1 MKECRRKLIDM
12 FSNFNKKI
20 KQLSDNSDDKSLI
33 NILYEMQT
41 LIRNNHK
48 ASNDTELFVYLIET
62 YTKKCNFHENLGLE
76 FVNSF
81 IAICCEYIRNIKVIK
96 QTLKEISSS
105 ELLEQLKLLE
115 NDESKN
121 EIPVT
126 ENVAMYNELQH
137 LRKGKTQ
144 SALHKAFLFGK
155 KIMDNNIRTVQT
167 PVNEENINILF
178 IQKLMENLVK
188 ENRINNFFIN
198 LRAQHKLIDLI
209 PLLEII
215 DNSDIFPGLI
225 KIAKYS
231 NNPKAIT
238 PFSLKKV

>member
-1 MKECRRKLIDM
+1 
-12 FSNFNKKI
+12 
-20 KQLSDNSDDKSLI
+20 
-33 NILYEMQT
+33 
-41 LIRNNHK
+41 
-48 ASNDTELFVYLIET
+48 
-62 YTKKCNFHENLGLE
+62 
-76 FVNSF
+76 
-81 IAICCEYIRNIKVIK
+81 
-96 QTLKEISSS
+96 
-105 ELLEQLKLLE
+105 
-115 NDESKN
+115 
-121 EIPVT
+121 
-126 ENVAMYNELQH
+126 MYNELQH

-238 PFSLKKV
+238 HFSLKKM